1 MYCYQFAFYLT
12 YFFIE
17 TYFWKFYIMKFVLS
31 LHKKEYFKFQFK
43 FRREYGNTNYKLQE
57 ALHVFDQYVKK
68 IKSLWAIKLL

>member
-31 LHKKEYFKFQFK
+31 LHKKEYISKFNSNLEESMVIQI
-43 FRREYGNTNYKLQE
+43 TNYKKHFMYLINMSS
-57 ALHVFDQYVKK
+57 K
-68 IKSLWAIKLL
+68 